1 MTFINEGI
9 AKGGAGRHR
18 FKRNPRS
25 SASPPIPDIS
35 LRRAAR
41 RPNRLT
47 RDEARPMTVAFAKLS
62 ELLRKP
68 RNGRRH
74 KLATQRSLSK
84 RFGLERPSTSSALTS
99 VRPEYLNEKRRAEFC

>member
-1 MTFINEGI
+1 M
-9 AKGGAGRHR
+9 
-18 FKRNPRS
+18 
-25 SASPPIPDIS
+25 
-35 LRRAAR
+35 AAHF
-41 RPNRLT
+41 T
-47 RDEARPMTVAFAKLS
+47 KLP

-84 RFGLERPSTSSALTS
+84 RFGLERPSTSAALTS